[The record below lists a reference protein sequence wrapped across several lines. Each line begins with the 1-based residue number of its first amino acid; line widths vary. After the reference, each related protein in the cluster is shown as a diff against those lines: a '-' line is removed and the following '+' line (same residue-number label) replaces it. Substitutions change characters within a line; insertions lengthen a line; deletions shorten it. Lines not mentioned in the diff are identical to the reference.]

1 MLKGPQ
7 QSRHVETENLVVN
20 CHHISGSSPVACHE
34 ARSPWH
40 FSAPPCLPTKG
51 KGVVH
56 MHRFPFSK
64 DLEVNRTNRGIAG
77 EPENLVTKTVTD
89 LVPTFHNLVRLGS
102 WETSVAV
109 TPKSTPHQRPAAIEV
124 LAFHVA

>member
-1 MLKGPQ
+1 
-7 QSRHVETENLVVN
+7 
-20 CHHISGSSPVACHE
+20 
-34 ARSPWH
+34 
-40 FSAPPCLPTKG
+40 
-51 KGVVH
+51 

-109 TPKSTPHQRPAAIEV
+109 TPKSTPHQRPAAIDRTEFAWKITKSW
-124 LAFHVA
+124 LMFYHDLLFHH